1 MCIRDRS
8 FGASLYIPGQ
18 VGQDQTATGAV
29 YEALM
34 MHSPL
39 ISASRNVVEAFRKV
53 MEYASEY
60 VGANVD
66 DIVIELNSDMLDNP
80 MGITGLPL
88 VIQLKEA
95 GLLTWDEV
103 RKQLE
108 LNQLTLYDADEA
120 MQRIQEE
127 EMASFG
133 EQGMEEEMPMVSD
146 RTTDEEEAVKV
157 KGEEDPEKTA
167 PKPLMDM

>member
-1 MCIRDRS
+1 M
-8 FGASLYIPGQ
+8 
-18 VGQDQTATGAV
+18 
-29 YEALM
+29 
-34 MHSPL
+34 
-39 ISASRNVVEAFRKV
+39 
-53 MEYASEY
+53 
-60 VGANVD
+60 
-66 DIVIELNSDMLDNP
+66 
-80 MGITGLPL
+80 
-88 VIQLKEA
+88 
-95 GLLTWDEV
+95 

-127 EMASFG
+127 KMASFG

>member
-1 MCIRDRS
+1 
-8 FGASLYIPGQ
+8 
-18 VGQDQTATGAV
+18 
-29 YEALM
+29 

-39 ISASRNVVEAFRKV
+39 ISASRNVIEAFRKV
-53 MEYASEY
+53 MEYAAAY

-66 DIVIELNSDMLDNP
+66 DITLELNSDMLDNP

-120 MQRIQEE
+120 LQRIQEE
-127 EMASFG
+127 EMGAFG
-133 EQGMEEEMPMVSD
+133 DRGMEEPMVSD
-146 RTTDEEEAVKV
+146 RTTDDEEAVMV
-157 KGEEDPEKTA
+157 KGEDDGMDDA
-167 PKPLMDM
+167 PKPLMPT